1 MQKIVRRQGRDSAAE
16 ITVVRF
22 PSGAPRGTIG
32 GAGIRTLSKVT
43 IPAATMKSAAAGR
56 VANAGRQQP
65 GPRWDRR
72 TTDLLAGSARLTDQG
87 AQLATADFAAWLA
100 GRGREHSFAVERID
114 FADLKGWYFL
124 NRTGNLV
131 HQSGKFFTV
140 EGLRVTTS
148 AGLFPEWHQ
157 PIIRQPE
164 VGILG
169 ILAKEFDG
177 VLHFLMQAKMEPGNP
192 NLLQL
197 SPTVQ
202 ATRSNYTRAHRGS
215 PVRYVEYF
223 AGPRRGRVLADVL
236 QSEHGSWFYRKH
248 NRNMIVE
255 TRDEVPPHPD
265 FCWFTLG
272 QLHQFLQ
279 LDNVVNMDSRTVLS
293 SLPAV
298 AEGPGSRLAL
308 HPDTEV
314 LSWLTEHRSTH
325 DWTITPVPLAGL
337 PGWQRTAREVSR
349 GDGRF
354 FDVVAVAVEAASRE
368 VPSWTQPL
376 IQPHGEGVVAF
387 LVRDFDGLPHVLA
400 HARMEGG
407 LLSVV
412 EVAPTVQCVPENHP
426 VDKRPRY
433 LDQVLS
439 ARPEQI
445 RYSARHSEE
454 GGRFRN
460 AVSHYLLVDAD
471 DALAAEP
478 LPPEYTWLSVRQLE
492 RLTGAGLTVNVQAR
506 TLLACLRS
514 AAGTR

>member
-1 MQKIVRRQGRDSAAE
+1 MDP
-16 ITVVRF
+16 T
-22 PSGAPRGTIG
+22 APN
-32 GAGIRTLSKVT
+32 
-43 IPAATMKSAAAGR
+43 R
-56 VANAGRQQP
+56 VASVGHRQT

-72 TTDLLAGSARLTDQG
+72 TADLLAGSAQLTDEG
-87 AQLATADFAAWLA
+87 TQLATADFAGWLA
-100 GRGREHSFAVERID
+100 HRGREHASSVRRID
-114 FADLKGWYFL
+114 FTDLKGWHFL
-124 NRTGNLV
+124 GQTGNLV
-131 HQSGKFFTV
+131 HQSGRFFTV
-140 EGLRVTTS
+140 EGLRVRTS

-223 AGPRRGRVLADVL
+223 TGPRRGRVLADVL
-236 QSEHGSWFYRKH
+236 QSEHGSWFYLKH
-248 NRNMIVE
+248 NRNVIVE

-265 FCWFTLG
+265 FCWLTLG
-272 QLHQFLQ
+272 QLHELLQ
-279 LDNVVNMDSRTVLS
+279 RDNVVNMDSRTVLS
-293 SLPAV
+293 SLPA
-298 AEGPGSRLAL
+298 AADGPDRRPARAL
-308 HPDTEV
+308 SPDTEV
-314 LSWLTEHRSTH
+314 LSWLTEQRSTH
-325 DWTITPVPLAGL
+325 DWTIAPVPLAGL
-337 PGWQRTAREVSR
+337 PDWHRTEREITR

-354 FDVVAVAVEAASRE
+354 FDVVAVAVDAASRE

-376 IQPHGEGVVAF
+376 IEPHGEGVTAF
-387 LVRDFDGLPHVLA
+387 LVHDFDGVPHVLA

-407 LLSVV
+407 LPLVV

-426 VDKRPRY
+426 ADKRPRY
-433 LDQVLS
+433 LDQVLA
-439 ARPEQI
+439 ARPAQV

-460 AVSHYLLVDAD
+460 AVSRYLLVDAD
-471 DALAAEP
+471 EALAAEP
-478 LPPEYTWLSVRQLE
+478 LAPEYAWLSVRQLE
-492 RLTGAGLTVNVQAR
+492 RLTGAGLSVNVQAR
-506 TLLACLRS
+506 TLLTCLRS
-514 AAGTR
+514 VAKPVPAADDKGW